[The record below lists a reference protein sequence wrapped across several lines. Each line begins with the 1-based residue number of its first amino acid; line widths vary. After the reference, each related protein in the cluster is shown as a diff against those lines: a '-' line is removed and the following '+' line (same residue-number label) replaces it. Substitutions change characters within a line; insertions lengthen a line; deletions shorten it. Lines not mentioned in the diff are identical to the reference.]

1 MNSYN
6 KIILV
11 CVGIF
16 SLIPNLQAQDN
27 FDNSFDVVLIEK
39 RIDSLLSS
47 YNAKEP
53 GISIGVVNNNKL
65 VIEKEFGIANMEHQI
80 PIKSETSFHVASVS
94 KQFTAFAILQ
104 LEDIG
109 KLSLD
114 DDIRNYIP
122 EMNNFENKI
131 TIRNLLNHTS
141 GLKDQWNLLR
151 LSGWRLN
158 DFIDNNQV
166 LTILYN
172 QTSLNFEPGEEFMYS
187 NSGFT
192 LLAEIVSRV
201 SNMSFS
207 EYTQKYI
214 FKPLEM
220 FDTQFV
226 DREGQIIIN
235 KSYSYF
241 KEDAAFIEDIF
252 NNTSIGATNLSTT
265 IKDLSK
271 WVVNFNSK
279 KVGNNSIFKKMNTQG
294 KLINGN
300 SYGYANGQK
309 INEYRGLTRIEHSG
323 QDASYQAYVGRFPD
337 INISLIFTNNNSEI
351 DGGKLIRQLTD
362 ICLNKYFQ
370 PQENNPNS
378 KDLLTKKKPI
388 VKKEGTLQNFEG
400 YYWNE
405 KDRNSRQ
412 IKVQN
417 DTLQYLRNNSN
428 KTALIPVDTY
438 EFEMKIDEYVSVS
451 FNSNQMNVTLNDGY
465 KIVLDK
471 YIPANYNSTSLKDF
485 KGKYYSEELN
495 TYYTVFI
502 KDNNLAVNHTR
513 LGDFKL
519 KAVKNDYF
527 IGVNGS
533 FQKVLFYRN
542 KLEKIVYFEVSSSRA
557 KDVRFHKIME

>member
-1 MNSYN
+1 MNSSS

-11 CVGIF
+11 CICVL

-27 FDNSFDVVLIEK
+27 FDNSFDLDLIEK
-39 RIDSLLSS
+39 RIDSLLNS

-53 GISIGVVNNNKL
+53 GISIGVVKNNKL
-65 VIEKEFGIANMEHQI
+65 VLEKQFGIANMEHQI

-114 DDIRNYIP
+114 DDIRKYIP

-166 LTILYN
+166 LNILYN
-172 QTSLNFEPGEEFMYS
+172 QTSLNFKPNEKFMYS

-220 FDTQFV
+220 YNTQFV
-226 DREGQIIIN
+226 DRAGQIIIN

-241 KEDAAFIEDIF
+241 KEDTAFIEDIF
-252 NNTSIGATNLSTT
+252 NNTSVGATNLSTT
-265 IKDLSK
+265 IQDLSK

-279 KVGNNSIFKKMNTQG
+279 KVGNNTIFEKMNAQG

-300 SYGYANGQK
+300 SYGYANGQF

-351 DGGKLIRQLTD
+351 DGGKLVRQLTD

-378 KDLLTKKKPI
+378 KNLLTKKKPMTT
-388 VKKEGTLQNFEG
+388 KERTLQNFEG
-400 YYWNE
+400 YYWND
-405 KDRNSRQ
+405 KDRYSRQ

-417 DTLQYLRNNSN
+417 DTLQYIRNNSD
-428 KTALIPVDTY
+428 KTALIPVDKY
-438 EFEMKIDEYVSVS
+438 EFEMKMDEYVSVS

-465 KIVLDK
+465 KIVLEK
-471 YIPANYNSTSLKDF
+471 YIPANYNSESLKDF
-485 KGKYYSEELN
+485 KGTYYSQELKS
-495 TYYTVFI
+495 YYTILV
-502 KDNNLAVNHTR
+502 KDNILTANHTR
-513 LGDFKL
+513 LGYFKL
-519 KAVKNDYF
+519 KAIKNDYF
-527 IGVNGS
+527 IGTKGS
-533 FQKVLFYRN
+533 FQEVLFFRN
-542 KLEKIVYFEVSSSRA
+542 KLGKIVNFKVSSSRA
-557 KDVRFHKIME
+557 KDVQFDKIM